1 MKLTGKK
8 VKDYI
13 EYWHGE
19 CLHCSDSLAHAAN
32 EVNDILGYD
41 SPNELLKLLIENKPI
56 PKLHTHNY
64 GFHTAT
70 GRHII
75 ETLKEKYYEHEE

>member
-13 EYWHGE
+13 EYWYDE
-19 CLHCSDSLAHAAN
+19 CKHCEDSLAYAAN
-32 EVNDILGYD
+32 EVNDILGHD
-41 SPNELLKLLIENKPI
+41 KPNDLLKLLIENKPI
-56 PKLHTHNY
+56 PKYHTHNY

-70 GRHII
+70 GRKII
-75 ETLKEKYYEHEE
+75 NILEEKYNEHKD